1 MTNFAPMKDNHKCP
15 LKHLTNTLSSINLYY
30 KYDKSTKIWDHIKN
44 VNLKL

>member
-30 KYDKSTKIWDHIKN
+30 KYDRVQKFETT
-44 VNLKL
+44 LKM